1 VRFCTSQLAEPTLIG
16 RPSAE
21 GLQPDEIRP
30 QDRSQIKALDDC
42 KHLNL
47 SDLALRQR
55 SELTFL
61 AAAGMPVAM
70 TLMGSFLPALRAVL
84 VDPLTAI
91 RMGIDVAETALP
103 CCSPLR

>member
-1 VRFCTSQLAEPTLIG
+1 
-16 RPSAE
+16 
-21 GLQPDEIRP
+21 
-30 QDRSQIKALDDC
+30 
-42 KHLNL
+42 LNL

-91 RMGIDVAETALP
+91 RME
-103 CCSPLR
+103 